1 MTKANWQV
9 REDEQNLSKFET
21 DAQVDTNGIV
31 RWKSN
36 ERIPFS
42 DMLILWHQNG
52 KKFNL
57 ELSLL
62 VRKAED
68 AQLISRYR
76 ANKAARTPEQIREEQ
91 AQARAAFGPGAKIV
105 DVFTGEQFTT

>member
-36 ERIPFS
+36 GRIPFS
-42 DMLILWHQNG
+42 DMLVLWHQSG

-57 ELSLL
+57 ELSIL

-68 AQLISRYR
+68 AQIINRFR
-76 ANKAARTPEQIREEQ
+76 AKQAARTPEQIREER
-91 AQARAAFGPGAKIV
+91 AQARAAFGPGTTVVNAL
-105 DVFTGEQFTT
+105 TGERYTT